1 MKTKNILIVL
11 IAIIFIAIC
20 LFVAKRCSEVP
31 VETIVAKLDEVK
43 DKNGKTHF
51 RKKVEIGTTEIK
63 KSQIDSLKKVIEAK
77 NTEIALK
84 NVEINSITELNAS
97 IRDTLKDFKLERDEN
112 INHNV

>member
-11 IAIIFIAIC
+11 IAIIFSAIC

-63 KSQIDSLKKVIEAK
+63 VTVLPDIGFVPNFGSGLIWFVNEGKIYPYYKVGLDIKLKSVQK
-77 NTEIALK
+77 
-84 NVEINSITELNAS
+84 
-97 IRDTLKDFKLERDEN
+97 
-112 INHNV
+112 